1 MRRIVSKPS
10 SMSWIYIGIFV
21 TLVVILF
28 ILLTMS
34 HKNSK
39 QSKEDRRPTSIEKQP
54 IIIIDS
60 KSGSTGGGDVPIY
73 PKQLPRYSNSQAPL
87 DYQQVGIL
95 TSQETEKEPV
105 ILPLFGRK
113 VYGRSDRW
121 QYYTATDKNNMIRIP
136 LQIGSRECEDTVGCN
151 ELYTG
156 DKLGVGIYQGREF
169 TATIYKTDAPQYFG
183 SAY

>member
-1 MRRIVSKPS
+1 MRRIVPKS

-21 TLVVILF
+21 TLIIILF

-34 HKNSK
+34 HKGSRK
-39 QSKEDRRPTSIEKQP
+39 SKEERQSPSMEKQP
-54 IIIIDS
+54 IIIID
-60 KSGSTGGGDVPIY
+60 KSSQGSGDAPIY
-73 PKQLPRYSNSQAPL
+73 PKDLPRYSNSQAPL

-95 TSQETEKEPV
+95 TSQETDKEPI

-121 QYYTATDKNNMIRIP
+121 QYYTATDKNNMMRIP
-136 LQIGSRECEDTVGCN
+136 LHIGSRDCEDTNGCN
-151 ELYTG
+151 ELSTG
-156 DKLGVGIYQGREF
+156 DKLTVDIYQGREF
-169 TATIYKTDAPQYFG
+169 TATIYRTEAPRYFA